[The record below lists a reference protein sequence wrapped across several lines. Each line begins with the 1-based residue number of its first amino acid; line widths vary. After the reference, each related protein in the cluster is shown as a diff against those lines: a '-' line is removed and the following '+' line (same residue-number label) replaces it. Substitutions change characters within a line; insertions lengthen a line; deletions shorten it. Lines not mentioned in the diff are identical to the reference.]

1 MHEHVYISNVKILF
15 HFLKII
21 VIIKVCEYKM
31 FRTYRDMSFMIKI
44 QRYFIEIRWKIAIE
58 IISSTILDIKFF
70 TSFQIVYHF

>member
-1 MHEHVYISNVKILF
+1 
-15 HFLKII
+15 
-21 VIIKVCEYKM
+21 M

-70 TSFQIVYHF
+70 TSFQIVYHFKRGNRREEDKQGGK

>member
-1 MHEHVYISNVKILF
+1 
-15 HFLKII
+15 
-21 VIIKVCEYKM
+21 M
-31 FRTYRDMSFMIKI
+31 FRTYSDMSFMIKI